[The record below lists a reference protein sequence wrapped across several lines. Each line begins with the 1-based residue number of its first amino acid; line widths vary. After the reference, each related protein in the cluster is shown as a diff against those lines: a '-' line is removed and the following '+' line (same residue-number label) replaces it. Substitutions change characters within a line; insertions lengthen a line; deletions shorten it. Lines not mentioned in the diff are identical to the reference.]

1 MQVLEN
7 TPQKLVLEERYSFM
21 AGASWFSAMTLLYG
35 LWTKWAI
42 LGDPEKWG
50 IGASCLGFMAVTIY
64 FLRPSI
70 FEFDKV
76 ANHFRWTKPG
86 LFKSHHGQ
94 AQLDQI
100 RRIRVDA
107 SNDDGTKA
115 YRVLVET
122 QGGTIPFQH
131 AYTTSD
137 PNHHYQIVDLIRT
150 WFAR

>member
-7 TPQKLVLEERYSFM
+7 TPQKLVLEERYTLL
-21 AGASWFSAMTLLYG
+21 AAAAWFSAMTLLFG
-35 LWTKWAI
+35 LWNKWAM

-50 IGASCLGFMAVTIY
+50 MGATCAGFIAVTVY

-70 FEFDKV
+70 FEFDKTS
-76 ANHFRWTKPG
+76 NHFRWTKPG

-115 YRVLVET
+115 YRVLIET
-122 QGGTIPFQH
+122 QAGTIPFQH

-137 PNHHYQIVDLIRT
+137 PNYHHQIADLIRV
-150 WFAR
+150 WLAR